1 MGLTRRKDNYVEL
14 RVLDDGKHLRLAPS
28 GMGKL
33 KRWKCGSRNLRQA
46 KDQEAAIQT
55 RLLGGQMLSPI
66 LERVRFR
73 NGRAPIS
80 LLEEVLSLAT
90 YEDRKVGPV
99 SHDYL
104 WRVP

>member
-1 MGLTRRKDNYVEL
+1 
-14 RVLDDGKHLRLAPS
+14 
-28 GMGKL
+28 MGKL

-46 KDQEAAIQT
+46 KDQEAAIRT
-55 RLLGGQMLSPI
+55 RLLGVQMLSPI

-73 NGRAPIS
+73 NGGHLS

-90 YEDRKVGPV
+90 YEDRKLGPV